1 MGMKAGGGG
10 GDGTVSDINVTP
22 FVDVCLVLLI
32 IFMVVT
38 PMLQS
43 GVAVELPKALMLDE
57 KPDDER
63 ILQIVL
69 DRNLTVYVRETPI
82 GPLHARSTEDDI
94 RRRISLYNRNNPGDL
109 IQIKADKNQ
118 RYGQVRKL
126 MLMVQEVGAR
136 ETTLVA
142 DEIEEP
148 TK

>member
-1 MGMKAGGGG
+1 MGMKAGGG

-43 GVAVELPKALMLDE
+43 GVPVELPKAKTLDE

-69 DRNLTVYVRETPI
+69 DRNLTVYVRETQI
-82 GPLHARSTEDDI
+82 GPLHSRSTEDDI

-148 TK
+148 TE